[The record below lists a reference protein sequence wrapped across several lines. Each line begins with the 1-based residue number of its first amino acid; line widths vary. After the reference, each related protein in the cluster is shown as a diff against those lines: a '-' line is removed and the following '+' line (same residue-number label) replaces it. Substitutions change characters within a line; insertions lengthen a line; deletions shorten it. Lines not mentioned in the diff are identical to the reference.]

1 MARDDKAEDVS
12 MARTITNESCKSVYD
27 KPLSF
32 NRDHILPHMKE
43 LGPQVAETEVHRAE
57 IVRPTSNMLSKSV
70 DAPALDSEDLGY
82 EPRKGVDPVL
92 EPKLTENQSSLV
104 QSHEP
109 DPIPESELAHT
120 SKGKE
125 TEARTLGAFPESI
138 EEDDFVELLE
148 NSGHLQAPRMQREL
162 SGSSEFAESL
172 ISVDAISEA
181 LRYMR
186 ENSSEAAFRPPDIV
200 VSEET
205 TDGEHRTRN
214 IVEVITPD
222 TERQY
227 YLSTRIS
234 PYKS

>member
-1 MARDDKAEDVS
+1 
-12 MARTITNESCKSVYD
+12 MARTITNESSKSVHD

-32 NRDHILPHMKE
+32 NGDHILPHMKE
-43 LGPQVAETEVHRAE
+43 VGPQVAETEVHRAE
-57 IVRPTSNMLSKSV
+57 IVRPTSNMLPKSV
-70 DAPALDSEDLGY
+70 DASAHEIEPLGHEPCKDVDSALEGQLTEGQWLAQSHNPESI
-82 EPRKGVDPVL
+82 PKL
-92 EPKLTENQSSLV
+92 EP
-104 QSHEP
+104 
-109 DPIPESELAHT
+109 DHT
-120 SKGKE
+120 SKGKGPE
-125 TEARTLGAFPESI
+125 IRAPGSFPESI

-148 NSGHLQAPRMQREL
+148 SSGHLQAPRMQRDP

-186 ENSSEAAFRPPDIV
+186 ENNSEAAFRPPDIV

-222 TERQY
+222 TERKY
-227 YLSTRIS
+227 HLL
-234 PYKS
+234 